1 MNAPAFPLPDH
12 VPPELARPFALTPRK
27 VVHQNPYTDI
37 IPELHRGPAIFY
49 GTDIFPGP
57 GGGGWVIR
65 RAEDLKSVYDN
76 TIDFVK
82 KGNGQ
87 YASMVGESWDV
98 IPTELDPPRH
108 TAFRKALNPVFSPK
122 NMNALDSLVTE
133 RAQTYIAK
141 FKDRGRV
148 EFVKEFAIPFPVS
161 IFLDLLGLPQGRMD
175 QFLEWE
181 FSLLHT
187 NDLGM
192 RIAAIRAV
200 KALLLDE
207 IKKRRNNPGDDLI
220 SNACRMQVDGQPWS
234 DEEVFGHCFNL
245 FLGGLD
251 TVSANVGLH
260 FYHLATHP
268 EHQRELRSDPSKLEV
283 GMSELLRAYSAVTTL
298 RICAKEIKIHG
309 VTIKPGDR
317 VAMPTPLGSNDP
329 EAFEAPTEVRLDRR
343 PAHLTFGYGPHR
355 CLGAHLAR
363 RELQISITEMFRA
376 IPEFKLEPG
385 FDVPFF
391 LSNIIHVDELP
402 LVW

>member
-1 MNAPAFPLPDH
+1 
-12 VPPELARPFALTPRK
+12 
-27 VVHQNPYTDI
+27 
-37 IPELHRGPAIFY
+37 
-49 GTDIFPGP
+49 
-57 GGGGWVIR
+57 
-65 RAEDLKSVYDN
+65 
-76 TIDFVK
+76 
-82 KGNGQ
+82 
-87 YASMVGESWDV
+87 V

-141 FKDRGRV
+141 FKDRGAV

-187 NDLGM
+187 NDMGL

-207 IKKRRNNPGDDLI
+207 IKKRRSNPGEDLI
-220 SNACRMQVDGQPWS
+220 SNACRMQIDGRPWS

-260 FYHLATHP
+260 FFHLATHP
-268 EHQRELRSDPSKLEV
+268 EHQRELRGDPSKLEI
-283 GMSELLRAYSAVTTL
+283 GMSELLRAYAAVTTL
-298 RICAKEIKIHG
+298 RICFKEIKIHG
-309 VTIKPGDR
+309 ITIKPGDR

-376 IPEFKLEPG
+376 IPEFKLKPG

>member
-1 MNAPAFPLPDH
+1 MNMPAPSLPDH

-27 VVHQNPYTDI
+27 TVCRNPYTEI

-87 YASMVGESWDV
+87 FASMVGESWDV

-141 FKDRGRV
+141 FKDRGEV

-187 NDLGM
+187 NDMGL
-192 RIAAIRAV
+192 RIAALPAV

-207 IKKRRNNPGDDLI
+207 IKKRRSNPGDDLI
-220 SNACRMQVDGQPWS
+220 SNACRMQIDGRPWS

-268 EHQRELRSDPSKLEV
+268 EHQHELRSDLSKLEI
-283 GMSELLRAYSAVTTL
+283 GLSELLRAYSAVTTL
-298 RICAKEIKIHG
+298 RICHKEIKIHG

-343 PAHLTFGYGPHR
+343 PAHLTFGHGPHR

-363 RELQISITEMFRA
+363 RELQIALSAMFRA
-376 IPEFKLEPG
+376 LSDFKLKPG

-391 LSNIIHVDELP
+391 LSNIIHVDALP

>member
-1 MNAPAFPLPDH
+1 MNALAVPLPDH
-12 VPPELARPFALTPRK
+12 VPPELAYPFALTPRK
-27 VVHQNPYTDI
+27 VVHLNPYTDI
-37 IPELHRGPAIFY
+37 IPGLHRGPAIFY

-87 YASMVGESWDV
+87 FASMVGESWDV

-133 RAQTYIAK
+133 RAQSYIAK
-141 FKDRGRV
+141 FKDRGAV

-187 NDLGM
+187 NDLGL
-192 RIAAIRAV
+192 RVAAIRAV

-207 IKKRRNNPGDDLI
+207 IKKRRSNPGEDLI
-220 SNACRMQVDGQPWS
+220 SNACRMQIDGRPWS

-268 EHQRELRSDPSKLEV
+268 DHQRELRGDPSKLEI
-283 GMSELLRAYSAVTTL
+283 GMSELLRAYAAVTTL
-298 RICAKEIKIHG
+298 RICFKEIKIHG
-309 VTIKPGDR
+309 ITIKPGDR

-376 IPEFKLEPG
+376 IPEFKLKPG

>member
-1 MNAPAFPLPDH
+1 MNALAVPLPDH
-12 VPPELARPFALTPRK
+12 VPPELAYPFALTPRK
-27 VVHQNPYTDI
+27 VVHLNPYTDI
-37 IPELHRGPAIFY
+37 IPGLHRGPAMFY

-76 TIDFVK
+76 TVDFVK

-87 YASMVGESWDV
+87 YASMVGETWDV

-108 TAFRKALNPVFSPK
+108 TAFRKALNPVFAPK
-122 NMNALDSLVTE
+122 NINALDSLVKE

-141 FKDRGRV
+141 FKDRGEC
-148 EFVKEFAIPFPVS
+148 EFIKEFAIPYPVS

-175 QFLEWE
+175 QFLDWE

-187 NDLGM
+187 NDMGM
-192 RIAAIRAV
+192 RVIAIRAV

-207 IKKRRNNPGDDLI
+207 IKKRRATPGDDLI
-220 SNACRMQVDGQPWS
+220 SNACRMEVDGQPWS
-234 DEEVFGHCFNL
+234 DVEVFGHCFNL

-268 EHQRELRSDPSKLEV
+268 EHQRELRNDPSKLEI
-283 GMSELLRAYSAVTTL
+283 GLSELLRAYAAVTTL
-298 RICAKEIKIHG
+298 RICAKEITIHG

-329 EAFEAPTEVRLDRR
+329 EAFEAPTEVRLDRG
-343 PAHLTFGYGPHR
+343 PALLILGSGLHR
-355 CLGAHLAR
+355 CLGSHLAR
-363 RELQISITEMFRA
+363 RELQIALTEMFRA
-376 IPEFKLEPG
+376 IPEFKLKPG

>member
-1 MNAPAFPLPDH
+1 MNVPARTLPDH
-12 VPPELARPFALTPRK
+12 VPPDLARPFALTPRK
-27 VVHQNPYTDI
+27 TVHRNPYSDI

-65 RAEDLKSVYDN
+65 RAEDLKAVYDN
-76 TIDFVK
+76 TVDFVK

-87 YASMVGESWDV
+87 FASMIGESWDV

-108 TAFRKALNPVFSPK
+108 AAFRKALNPVFSPR
-122 NMNALDSLVTE
+122 NMAALDALVTE
-133 RAQTYIAK
+133 RAQSYIAK
-141 FKDRGRV
+141 FKDRGEV

-161 IFLDLLGLPQGRMD
+161 IFLDLLGLPQARME
-175 QFLEWE
+175 QFLKWE

-187 NDLGM
+187 NDMGARM
-192 RIAAIRAV
+192 AAIRAV

-207 IKKRRNNPGDDLI
+207 IQKRRANPGNDLI
-220 SNACRMQVDGQPWS
+220 SNTLRMQVDGRPWT

-260 FYHLATHP
+260 FYHFATHP
-268 EHQRELRSDPSKLEV
+268 EHQRELRGDPTKLEI
-283 GMSELLRAYSAVTTL
+283 GLSELLRAYAAVTTL
-298 RICAKEIKIHG
+298 RICAQEITVHG

-317 VAMPTPLGSNDP
+317 VAMSTPLGSNDP

-355 CLGAHLAR
+355 CLGSHLAR
-363 RELQISITEMFRA
+363 RELQIAITEMFRA
-376 IPEFKLEPG
+376 IPEFTLKPG